1 MTVSTVIHRNMSTM
15 QRTTIM
21 ISNYRCRSVCCY
33 TNRSTHY
40 TGCDTVTAI
49 VSVLG
54 WRQNLNSCRVL
65 VSSSWFVGVDF
76 CSESSMVSYIVY
88 LPMDAPAVCETVA
101 SLDAVS
107 TISGLFTM
115 LFAVVILD
123 AVAKSVRL
131 GVMMYLL
138 EKKYNFKY
146 DAHKLEARLV
156 TNKAFIL
163 LKISLYGQKS
173 PDTFTF
179 GPFVKY
185 ISKY

>member
-49 VSVLG
+49 VSVMG

-131 GVMMYLL
+131 GMMMYLL
-138 EKKYNFKY
+138 EKSTILNMMLINWRQGSLQTK
-146 DAHKLEARLV
+146 RLFCWKFRYMAKNHR
-156 TNKAFIL
+156 TLSL
-163 LKISLYGQKS
+163 LDLLSNI
-173 PDTFTF
+173 
-179 GPFVKY
+179 
-185 ISKY
+185 